1 MKILQ
6 FPLAR
11 IFIGF
16 LFGLILFRIA
26 NFNSVFV
33 FSSLAIAVIGL
44 LISSFYSLKNSFC
57 KILFGSFVFITSFL
71 CGISTALIHKENSNP
86 YHYTN
91 QITDYEKVHKLDL
104 LLVEKLKSSSKNS
117 RYISEVKVL
126 DGRRS
131 FGKVILNIAKKNT
144 VKNLKIGIHLKV
156 IGIIF
161 KNKSPLN
168 PNLFDYGKYLENQEI
183 YAQVYTKR
191 NQIKIGN
198 YETSLWAGFSNFRE
212 TIISNLEHSA
222 ISKVELNVLN
232 ALILGQQQDI
242 SPEVLKDY
250 QYAGA
255 VHVLSVS
262 GLHVGFI
269 LLFITF
275 LLKPIGNSRK
285 GSLLKLII
293 VVLSLWSFAILAGLS
308 PSIVRSVTMF
318 SFLAIGIHLRRTV
331 NIYHTLLVSMLLIL
345 LFKPS
350 FLFDVGFQLSYL
362 ALFFILWLQPILSS
376 IWQPKNK
383 IIKYFWDIITVSFA
397 AQIGAMPLSIYYF
410 HQFPGLFFVTNLL
423 ILPLL
428 GIIMAVGV
436 LVVLIATFHTVPEFI
451 AKSIEY
457 LIAFLDS
464 IIHWVASFDVFVF
477 KNISFSKEMLWS
489 SYLVIILMILWIKR
503 PTFKRLTLTFTSI
516 LLMQIIFIVQK
527 NEVQNNE
534 ELIIFNYRKN
544 TIITERIGNAVTIYS
559 NDSIQKKLNSN
570 LLIQSYLVGNFCDV
584 SAKKPLL
591 NLLYFKHQKVLI
603 IDSSCVYTKGIHP
616 DILVIIQSPK
626 LNIQRLLK
634 SYKPKQIVVD
644 GSNYKSYIRL
654 WETTCKKEKIPF
666 HNTNEKGFYKI

>member
-16 LFGLILFRIA
+16 LFGILLCRIVSL
-26 NFNSVFV
+26 NLFFV
-33 FSSLAIAVIGL
+33 FSSLALGIVGL
-44 LISSFYSLKNSFC
+44 FISSLYSQKKSFY
-57 KILFGSFVFITSFL
+57 KILFGSIVFLVSFL
-71 CGISTALIHKENSNP
+71 VGISTALIHKENANP

-91 QITDYEKVHKLDL
+91 QINDYEKTHKMDL
-104 LLVEKLKSSSKNS
+104 LLVEKLKSTQKNN
-117 RYISEVKVL
+117 RYVSLVKEL
-126 DGRRS
+126 DGNIS
-131 FGKVILNIAKKNT
+131 CGKVILNIAKDDNAK
-144 VKNLKIGIHLKV
+144 KLKIGSHLMV

-161 KNKSPLN
+161 KNKNPLN
-168 PNLFDYGKYLENQEI
+168 PNVFDYGNYLENQEI
-183 YAQVYTKR
+183 YAQVYTKS

-198 YETSLWAGFSNFRE
+198 YESSLWSGFSNFRE

-222 ISKVELNVLN
+222 ISKEELNVLN

-242 SPEVLKDY
+242 SPEILKDY

-275 LLKPIGNSRK
+275 LLKPISNSRK

-293 VVLSLWSFAILAGLS
+293 IILSLWSFAILAGLS

-362 ALFFILWLQPILSS
+362 ALFFILWLQPILSN

-383 IIKYFWDIITVSFA
+383 TITYLWDIITVSFA

-436 LVVLIATFHTVPEFI
+436 LAILIATFHSVPEFI
-451 AKSIEY
+451 AKSIEF
-457 LIAFLDS
+457 LIAFLNE
-464 IIHWVASFDVFVF
+464 IIHWVASFDIFVF
-477 KNISFSKEMLWS
+477 KNISLSTTMLWS
-489 SYLVIILMILWIKR
+489 SYLVLILIILWIKK
-503 PTFKRLTLTFTSI
+503 PTFKRLTVSFTSI
-516 LLMQIIFIVQK
+516 LLLQIIFIIQK
-527 NEVQNNE
+527 KETQNNE
-534 ELIIFNYRKN
+534 ELIIFNCKKN
-544 TIITERIGNAVTIYS
+544 TIITERIGNAVTLYS
-559 NDSIQKKLNSN
+559 NDSIRGNLSSN
-570 LLIQSYLVGNFCDV
+570 LLIQSYLVGNFCETK
-584 SAKKPLL
+584 AKRPLQ
-591 NLLYFKHQKVLI
+591 NVLYFKQQKLLI
-603 IDSSCVYTKGIHP
+603 IDSSCVYSKGIHP
-616 DILVIIQSPK
+616 DVLVIIQSPK
-626 LNIQRLLK
+626 LNMQRLLIT
-634 SYKPKQIVVD
+634 YKPKEIVVD
-644 GSNYKSYIRL
+644 GSNFKSYIRL
-654 WETTCKKEKIPF
+654 WEATCRKEKIPF